1 MNRIFSVILIMILP
15 LSVGVSFSCQNDGK
29 DEPSREKP
37 EVEFLKDAPYK
48 IGAALNMNSLRN
60 REIYRNTVISE
71 FSSITAEN
79 AMKMG
84 SISRGRGQYFW
95 DDADYLVSF
104 AQEHGIRVHG
114 HALVW
119 YKQSATSMPD
129 WVKNFQGTK
138 EEWKQIMKEYITDV
152 VTRYKGKVTSWDVVN
167 EAIKDDGS
175 FRTAEECI
183 WTRNIGVPEY
193 IDWAFQCA
201 HEADPDA
208 LLFYNDYGHEYSAA
222 KRAAINNLVKG
233 MLERGV
239 PIHGVGLQMHTH
251 TDRAVSDIRTAILT
265 AAQTGLKVHVSE
277 LDVAV
282 NRGSDKNIVYT
293 DELKQKQYDRYQAA
307 AKAMSDLSQAQQ
319 HGITMWGVGDQD
331 SFMYNRP
338 DWPLPFDENYQRKPA
353 YDGLTDGF

>member
-1 MNRIFSVILIMILP
+1 MTLPFSVGMSL
-15 LSVGVSFSCQNDGK
+15 SCQENDNSVPAPD
-29 DEPSREKP
+29 DEEPQTIEY
-37 EVEFLKDAPYK
+37 LKEGPYPM
-48 IGAALNMNSLRN
+48 GAALNMNALRN
-60 REIYRNTVISE
+60 KEIYRNTVIRE

-95 DDADYLVSF
+95 DDADYLVNF

-114 HALVW
+114 HALIW
-119 YKQSATSMPD
+119 YKQSSTAMPD

-138 EEWKQIMKEYITDV
+138 EDWKLIMKEYITDV
-152 VTRYKGKVTSWDVVN
+152 MTRYKGKINSWDVVN
-167 EAIKDDGS
+167 EAIKDDGT

-183 WTRNIGVPEY
+183 WTRNIGAPEY

-222 KRAAINNLVKG
+222 KRAAVNHLVEG
-233 MLERGV
+233 MLERGI
-239 PIHGVGLQMHTH
+239 PIHGVGLQVHTH
-251 TDRAVSDIRTAILT
+251 VNRPVSDIRTAIIT

-282 NRGSDKNIVYT
+282 NKDSKADIVYT
-293 DELKQKQYDRYQAA
+293 DELKQQQYDRYKTA
-307 AKAMSDLSQAQQ
+307 AKAMSDLPKEQQ

-331 SFMYNRP
+331 SFMYKNP
-338 DWPLPFDENYQRKPA
+338 DWPLPFDVNYKRKRA
-353 YDGLTDGF
+353 YEGLVDGFY